1 MTREQL
7 IGTIGKNGRR
17 LNMMGSDL
25 VHFDFSG
32 LDLTNADFR
41 FSNLGKA
48 NFREAILRGAD
59 LSFSNLEG
67 ASFANADLFEANLN
81 FCGLEGVD
89 LTGANVEGAT
99 FNFSGRSKY
108 RPPIDVRPEPITLT
122 TLLQK
127 SGWGIVIGCLL
138 GGLLIYG
145 ANAVIYF
152 TNLIA
157 TANDDVMVGL
167 YRFLIVQ
174 NLTDGAIT
182 FLVTWSLS
190 SWLARQFP
198 VVWHRHVLLSA
209 IVVVSFL
216 TVNTGIYML
225 IGRQYIEELA
235 TRPNGIEDTAAWYIY
250 VFADLL
256 IANFFLYVLQ
266 QGRQL
271 TRKLSE
277 QEFQL
282 LNLEKLKTR
291 AELDALQAKIN
302 PHFLYNSLNSIASL
316 VHDDPDKAEEMTL
329 LLSKLFRHSTGRDGQ
344 LFATLAEELEMVQTY
359 LQVEQVR
366 FGNRLTFSV
375 DVADPS
381 LNDLKLPQFI
391 LQPIVENAIKH
402 GIAKR
407 ADLGRIDIRIY
418 QKNRDA
424 GPRDAGLSEL
434 HLCVHDNGP
443 GFPDDMSGGYGL
455 RSIQD
460 KLKLLYGEDARVELQ
475 NWPLKQVLI
484 AILMTKIKS
493 SPTILS
499 ADAQPSLP

>member
-25 VHFDFSG
+25 ANFDFSG
-32 LDLTNADFR
+32 LDLTQADFR
-41 FSNLGKA
+41 FSNLAKA
-48 NFREAILRGAD
+48 NFRGAILRGAD

-67 ASFANADLFEANLN
+67 ASFAEADLFEANLN
-81 FCGLEGVD
+81 FCGLEDVD

-108 RPPIDVRPEPITLT
+108 RPPSVERAEPITLT
-122 TLLQK
+122 TVLQK
-127 SGWGIVIGCLL
+127 PGIGTLIGALL
-138 GGLLIYG
+138 GALLIYG
-145 ANAVIYF
+145 CNAVIFF

-157 TANDDVMVGL
+157 TTEDPLMVGL
-167 YRFLIVQ
+167 YRFLIAQ
-174 NLTDGAIT
+174 NMTDGAVV
-182 FLVTWSLS
+182 FLLTWALS
-190 SWLARQFP
+190 GWLTRQFP
-198 VVWHRHVLLSA
+198 AMWQRHIIVSIAVVCGFT
-209 IVVVSFL
+209 VVNVGL
-216 TVNTGIYML
+216 YML
-225 IGRQYIEELA
+225 LGKPYIEALA
-235 TRPNGIEDTAAWYIY
+235 KRPGGIEKTAAWYIY
-250 VFADLL
+250 VMGDLL
-256 IANFFLYVLQ
+256 IANFFLYILQ

-329 LLSKLFRHSTGRDGQ
+329 LLSKLFRYTTGRNGE
-344 LFATLAEELEMVQTY
+344 LFATLADELEMVQTY
-359 LQVEQVR
+359 LKVEQVR

-375 DVADPS
+375 EVSDPA
-381 LNDLKLPQFI
+381 LNDLKLPQFL

-402 GIAKR
+402 GISKR
-407 ADLGRIDIRIY
+407 ADMGRIDVRIY
-418 QKNRDA
+418 EKGGDLN
-424 GPRDAGLSEL
+424 
-434 HLCVHDNGP
+434 LCVHDNGP
-443 GFPDDMSGGYGL
+443 SFPDDMDGGYGL

-460 KLKLLYGEDARVELQ
+460 KLKLLYGDSARVELQ
-475 NWPLKQVLI
+475 NWPLKQVLLSI
-484 AILMTKIKS
+484 RMDKVRSEPTTVLS
-493 SPTILS
+493 SEPN
-499 ADAQPSLP
+499 